1 MQDVNKIL
9 KLYEIEILNENKEN
23 LWFTKEYWPGNLPR
37 LSKIIQ
43 VATSFRDANRHIDI
57 KLADIGCG
65 CGYMS
70 RFFKRMGFSVV
81 GVDGYLEPSRDE
93 LFQSEGIR
101 FHLSNFNEDDSVLAI
116 KDQEADIVV
125 CGEGLEHILHH
136 PAGFLSE
143 LARICRQGGLC
154 VLTTPNP
161 ATLMN
166 AVRMLFGTYSMWGTA
181 EFVNL
186 RKYHQGNP
194 INHPGI
200 HYREF
205 LPKQLAE
212 MMRNAGF
219 KIVAQEYIG
228 SGSNQFD
235 SLLKRMIKRIPGV
248 HSLMKTRI
256 MGSGQIIIA
265 QKL

>member
-1 MQDVNKIL
+1 M
-9 KLYEIEILNENKEN
+9 KLACDFGAFESVVLNENKEN
-23 LWFTKEYWPGNLPR
+23 GWFVKEYWPLNRPR
-37 LSKIIQ
+37 LVRIVEILQDYIGNKSSNNFL
-43 VATSFRDANRHIDI
+43 V
-57 KLADIGCG
+57 ADIGCG

-70 RFFKRMGFSVV
+70 RFFKRMGLSVV

-93 LFQSEGIR
+93 LLQIEGIR
-101 FHLSNFNEDDSVLAI
+101 FHLSNFNQDDSLLAI

-125 CGEGLEHILHH
+125 CGEVLEHILHH

-228 SGSNQFD
+228 AGSNQFD

>member
-1 MQDVNKIL
+1 MKSACDFGVF
-9 KLYEIEILNENKEN
+9 ESVVLNENKEN
-23 LWFTKEYWPGNLPR
+23 GWFVEEYWPLNRPR
-37 LSKIIQ
+37 LVRIVEILQKHIGNK
-43 VATSFRDANRHIDI
+43 SFNNF
-57 KLADIGCG
+57 LVADIGCG

-93 LFQSEGIR
+93 LFQIEGIR
-101 FHLSNFNEDDSVLAI
+101 FHLSNFNQDDSLLAI

-125 CGEGLEHILHH
+125 CGEVLEHILHH
-136 PAGFLSE
+136 PAGFLFE
-143 LARICRQGGLC
+143 LARICRQGGIC

-186 RKYHQGNP
+186 RKYDQGNA

-219 KIVAQEYIG
+219 KIIAHEYIG
-228 SGSNQFD
+228 AGSNQFD
-235 SLLKRMIKRIPGV
+235 GLLKRIIKKVPGV

-256 MGSGQIIIA
+256 MGSGQIIVA

>member
-1 MQDVNKIL
+1 MKSACDFGVF
-9 KLYEIEILNENKEN
+9 ESVVLNENKEN
-23 LWFTKEYWPGNLPR
+23 CWFVEEYWPLNRPR
-37 LSKIIQ
+37 LVRIVEILQKHIGNK
-43 VATSFRDANRHIDI
+43 SFNNF
-57 KLADIGCG
+57 LVADIGCG

-93 LFQSEGIR
+93 LFQIEGIR
-101 FHLSNFNEDDSVLAI
+101 FDLANFNQDDSLQSI

-125 CGEGLEHILHH
+125 CGEVLEHILHH
-136 PAGFLSE
+136 PAGFLLE
-143 LARICRQGGLC
+143 LSRICRQGGLC

-219 KIVAQEYIG
+219 KIIAHEYIG
-228 SGSNQFD
+228 AGSNKFD
-235 SLLKRMIKRIPGV
+235 GLLKRIIKKLPGV

-256 MGSGQIIIA
+256 MGSGQIIVA